1 MLIELTKLLEQDG
14 KTIRREAHL
23 ELKISEYSGIRISF
37 RNWSRYNWKSRIW
50 ERK

>member
-23 ELKISEYSGIRISF
+23 ELEDIRIF
-37 RNWSRYNWKSRIW
+37 GNPYKLQDWSRYNWKSRIW